1 VDPRGHGAGGDAEGT
16 RRRARV
22 PDAGPYEAIE
32 VSRLVDELA
41 SGSIAERRLQVE
53 VGAAFALLTLALATC
68 GLVASLLRL
77 VDERRHELAIR
88 AALGG
93 SPRQLRAWSSASARD
108 WPPPAC

>member
-1 VDPRGHGAGGDAEGT
+1 
-16 RRRARV
+16 
-22 PDAGPYEAIE
+22 
-32 VSRLVDELA
+32 
-41 SGSIAERRLQVE
+41 VE